1 MHSFFIEFVCYCP
14 FFLSYSLYVW
24 AILIPDILSVLILSG
39 NNLQILEKKQH
50 IFICYW
56 ILLLNFKK
64 LSWKNIPH
72 IVLKLR
78 KLYVFFPATHQPLQL
93 GSKNY
98 IPLLPKFEFVAPL
111 RWGMGIDNLFLRI
124 ICIILFPINCSPFFW
139 KLKISLQLCKYCS
152 YQFFHFINFWT
163 FHHWKIVK
171 LLPCNC

>member
-1 MHSFFIEFVCYCP
+1 MEIISRF
-14 FFLSYSLYVW
+14 W
-24 AILIPDILSVLILSG
+24 K
-39 NNLQILEKKQH
+39 KKQH
-50 IFICYW
+50 VFICYW

-64 LSWKNIPH
+64 LSRKNIPH

-111 RWGMGIDNLFLRI
+111 RWEMGIDNLFLRI
-124 ICIILFPINCSPFFW
+124 ICIILFPINCSSFCW

-171 LLPCNC
+171 LLPCDC